1 MKKILILLIFIPSF
15 IYSQE
20 LKAKVMVNYE
30 QLPNAAKE
38 KLTDFKYA
46 VEGYLNNTRFTTLD
60 WEGDPIAC
68 SFNIFF
74 TGNSGETKYSAQV
87 VVNSQR
93 PIYQSSKNTLM
104 MNIMDKQWD
113 FEYEKN
119 QTLRFNLV
127 SFDPLTSFLD
137 YYAYLIIGFDMD
149 SYNPLGGDNFFAK
162 AYDLALLGASSTYS
176 KGWTLESSSYN
187 KRKLLDEI
195 QDAQYNQFRRDFFDY
210 HYNGLD
216 IYAEHPE
223 AAQKSIAKLVNN
235 LYKVVD
241 KIARNSVLLKVFFD
255 AKASEIAD
263 YLKGYDDQIFEKLKK
278 INPENISKYEAAM
291 ES

>member
-1 MKKILILLIFIPSF
+1 MKKILIVLFFIPSF
-15 IYSQE
+15 IFSQE
-20 LKAKVMVNYE
+20 LNAKVIVNYE

-38 KLTDFKYA
+38 RLEDFQYV
-46 VEGYLNNTRFTTLD
+46 VEGYLNQTRFTELE
-60 WEGDPIAC
+60 WEGDPISC

-74 TGNSGETKYSAQV
+74 TASSGETRYSAQV
-87 VVNSQR
+87 VVTSQR
-93 PIYQSSKNTLM
+93 PIYQSSRSTLM
-104 MNIMDKQWD
+104 MNILDKEWS

-137 YYAYLIIGFDMD
+137 FYAYLIIGFDMD
-149 SYNPLGGDNFFAK
+149 SYNPLGGDEFFAK
-162 AYDLALLGASSTYS
+162 AYDLALLGASSSFS
-176 KGWTLESSSYN
+176 KGWTLENASYN

-195 QDAQYNQFRRDFFDY
+195 QDAQYNQFRQDYFDY

-216 IYAEHPE
+216 IFAQSKKE
-223 AAQKSIAKLVNN
+223 AQANMAKLVNN

-255 AKASEIAD
+255 AKAGEIAD
-263 YLKGYDDQIFEKLKK
+263 YLKGYDDNVFKKLMK
-278 INPENISKYEAAM
+278 INPENLSKYETAL
-291 ES
+291 EG

>member
-1 MKKILILLIFIPSF
+1 MKKTLFVLIFVPSLIF
-15 IYSQE
+15 SQE
-20 LKAKVMVNYE
+20 LNANVTVNFE

-38 KLTDFKYA
+38 KLADFQYA

-74 TGNSGETKYSAQV
+74 IANSGETRYSAQV

-93 PIYQSSKNTLM
+93 PIYESAKSTLM
-104 MNIMDKQWD
+104 TNILDKEWN

-127 SFDPLTSFLD
+127 NFDPLTSFLD

-149 SYNPLGGDNFFAK
+149 SYNPLGGDEYFSK
-162 AYDLALLGASSTYS
+162 AYDLTLLGANSKYS
-176 KGWTLESSSYN
+176 KGWTLESASYN

-195 QDAQYNQFRRDFFDY
+195 QDAQYNQFRRDYFDY

-216 IYAEHPE
+216 ILKEDPR
-223 AAQKSIAKLVNN
+223 AAQKNIAKLVNN

-255 AKASEIAD
+255 AKASEIATS
-263 YLKGYDDQIFEKLKK
+263 LKGYDESVFKKLMK
-278 INPENISKYEAAM
+278 INPENLTKYEAAM